1 MRKLLYR
8 IFLGANILFALSLI
22 LSYLSVHI
30 NPEVFAFPALFGL
43 AYPYLL
49 FINVVFAFIWAV
61 IIKWEA
67 LISLVVI
74 AGGITHFSNYIKLNK
89 PSGDK
94 TGTFEVQSYN
104 VRLFNYFEGKKN
116 SNSEKRILDL
126 LKSSQADIIC
136 LQEIYIIGDPGVKER
151 EIKAALG
158 GKYFSHFKVIPTGK
172 NRFYGIATLSRFPI
186 AYRGD
191 IVHEKSSSLSI
202 YTDLVRGNDTIRL
215 FNNHL
220 QSFHLNR
227 MEKTFLN
234 ELTGSTDNKETFDEI
249 RSISASL
256 RQGFARRADQAQK
269 VKERINRSPYPVI
282 VAGDF
287 NDTPVSYSYRKI
299 RKGLNDA
306 FVKAGYGAGF
316 TYKGNYPPNR
326 IDYILYGDEFDC
338 TWFEIRKIRFSDH
351 YPITAYFRKATPDN
365 R

>member
-1 MRKLLYR
+1 LRKLLYR

-30 NPEVFAFPALFGL
+30 NPSVCAFPALFGL

-67 LISLVVI
+67 LISIAVI
-74 AGGITHFSNYIKLNK
+74 AGGITHFSNYIKLSK

-126 LKSSQADIIC
+126 LKNSQADIIC
-136 LQEIYIIGDPGVKER
+136 LQEIYIIGDPGAKER
-151 EIKAALG
+151 EIKAALE

-172 NRFYGIATLSRFPI
+172 NRFYGIATLSRFPM

-227 MEKTFLN
+227 MEKTFLA
-234 ELTGSTDNKETFDEI
+234 ELTAGSDNKETLYEI

-256 RQGFARRADQAQK
+256 RQGFARRADQAQN

-299 RKGLNDA
+299 RKGLKDA
-306 FVKAGYGAGF
+306 FVKSGYGAGF

-326 IDYILYGDEFDC
+326 IDYILYGDEFEC
-338 TWFEIRKIRFSDH
+338 TWFEIRKIRYSDH
-351 YPITAYFRKATPDN
+351 YPITAYFRKAIPEK
-365 R
+365 